1 MVEEKTKGAR
11 KPDPDR
17 LTALRQLPTD
27 ITRSLSK
34 EETDAFLFDDVLP
47 DSLQEKLKEFLV
59 EVY

>member
-1 MVEEKTKGAR
+1 MVEEKSEQAK

-17 LTALRQLPTD
+17 LTVLRQLPAE

-34 EETDAFLFDDVLP
+34 EETDAFLFDDELP

-59 EVY
+59 EE